1 MMSGVL
7 FVIKRFF
14 LGLKIMLIVIGLF
27 LALNHYESEPW
38 LVLVLF
44 WLITGI
50 EAAVRSYRRE
60 RKVS

>member
-1 MMSGVL
+1 
-7 FVIKRFF
+7 VIKRFF